1 MTDLHCHILM
11 KLDDGARNIEE
22 SIGMALAAK
31 KLGYKR
37 LCCTSHYMAGRYE
50 NQGYEGS
57 FEELKKELKIRKIDI
72 EILEG
77 NELFLDFEGV
87 EALRDGKIKTLG
99 GSKYILVEE
108 MPGMTVMVLKS
119 SLEMVRELGYKP
131 VLAHVERYFH
141 IKIDEFRKLKEEGC
155 ILQMNLK
162 SLNNSLKE
170 RCRILLLEGLIDVV
184 ASDAH
189 RIDTRNYDLMEEKMI
204 LAEILGEEHA
214 RILMEKN
221 PDRIAEDREL
231 MEVVIDEKKESYKC
245 SVVGTFLTELFN
257 RFRS

>member
-1 MTDLHCHILM
+1 
-11 KLDDGARNIEE
+11 
-22 SIGMALAAK
+22 
-31 KLGYKR
+31 
-37 LCCTSHYMAGRYE
+37 
-50 NQGYEGS
+50 
-57 FEELKKELKIRKIDI
+57 
-72 EILEG
+72 
-77 NELFLDFEGV
+77 
-87 EALRDGKIKTLG
+87 
-99 GSKYILVEE
+99 
-108 MPGMTVMVLKS
+108 
-119 SLEMVRELGYKP
+119 
-131 VLAHVERYFH
+131 
-141 IKIDEFRKLKEEGC
+141 
-155 ILQMNLK
+155 MNLK
-162 SLNNSLKE
+162 SLNNSLRE
-170 RCRILLLEGLIDVV
+170 RCRILLLKGLIDVV